1 MSSTSVPAHAP
12 ATNIRQTLPLVVWAL
27 VFVPSLICVCGSFL
41 LVRPCRVHS
50 HQEYMANHKFRGW
63 FDKGDDGGSGWSILN
78 REGRSKHR
86 GVPIFNNAAA
96 AQRGLRNLHER
107 LHHRDT
113 PDSELV
119 RSIGSLLQVLRRRP
133 VSQGDSDEE
142 TLTLNHES
150 TQAPFEP
157 FRRQSSGRGRT
168 AGMGRTPGTTRR
180 GLSEPP
186 SETRPRSSVEQSDS
200 WAWDLNDACEARGSH
215 SSWEHASTHVSSSA
229 RFTWAGQQ
237 AAQANRGVWDGP
249 GPPDPWSRGGWDRP
263 GPPDLWSSRA
273 GPPDS
278 WSSRAGPPDL
288 WSSRAGPPDSWSSRA
303 GPPDLWSSRAGPP
316 DSWSSRAG
324 PPDLWSSRAG
334 PPDLWSSRAGPPDSW
349 SRGGWDRPDPPD
361 GWSGGGWDR
370 PDPSDW
376 DRWS

>member
-1 MSSTSVPAHAP
+1 MSLTSVPAHAP
-12 ATNIRQTLPLVVWAL
+12 ATNLPQTLPLVVWAL
-27 VFVPSLICVCGSFL
+27 VFVPSLILICVCNSFL

-96 AQRGLRNLHER
+96 AQRGLHNLYER
-107 LHHRDT
+107 LRHRDT

-119 RSIGSLLQVLRRRP
+119 RSLASLLPGLRRRP

-168 AGMGRTPGTTRR
+168 AGVGRTPRTPRR

-186 SETRPRSSVEQSDS
+186 SETRPRSSVEQSDRNS
-200 WAWDLNDACEARGSH
+200 GASESRSEWQHAWNESCWAWYLNDACEARGSH
-215 SSWEHASTHVSSSA
+215 TSGEHASTHVSSSA

-237 AAQANRGVWDGP
+237 AAQASRGVWDNP
-249 GPPDPWSRGGWDRP
+249 GPPDPWSRGAWDRP
-263 GPPDLWSSRA
+263 GPPDPWSSR
-273 GPPDS
+273 P
-278 WSSRAGPPDL
+278 
-288 WSSRAGPPDSWSSRA
+288 
-303 GPPDLWSSRAGPP
+303 
-316 DSWSSRAG
+316 
-324 PPDLWSSRAG
+324 
-334 PPDLWSSRAGPPDSW
+334 GPPDSW

-361 GWSGGGWDR
+361 GW
-370 PDPSDW
+370 